1 MGSDP
6 KISNSEMKNRHK
18 LIHNPFVHEDDHVL
32 YGADGVCGVDA
43 VSVEPRGGINN
54 WAEEDRPR
62 EKMMVKGAEALSE
75 AELLAILIGSGSAK
89 ESAVDLMQRILTD
102 HCDSLAALGRM
113 SLEELMSY
121 KGIGEAKAISIM
133 AACELGKRRMKE
145 KVDELPRM
153 GCSSDLFA
161 YFQPRMMDLNV
172 EQCHV
177 LMLDTKHHPIGYKVI
192 STGGIASSPVDVRVV
207 LRQVLLCGATSFV
220 FCHNHPSGS
229 PNPSRDD
236 DALTKRL
243 NEASR
248 AVGLTMTDHIIIGLG
263 RYYSYYDEGKI

>member
-1 MGSDP
+1 M
-6 KISNSEMKNRHK
+6 NNRHK
-18 LIHNPFVHEDDHVL
+18 LIRNPFVHEDESI
-32 YGADGVCGVDA
+32 YDA
-43 VSVEPRGGINN
+43 VVDVPVEPRGGINT

-62 EKMMVKGAEALSE
+62 EKLMSQGAEALGE
-75 AELLAILIGSGSAK
+75 AELLAILIGSGNSK
-89 ESAVDLMQRILTD
+89 ESAVDLMKRILKD

-145 KVDELPRM
+145 KVEELPNI
-153 GCSSDLFA
+153 SSSEELFA

-177 LMLDTKHHPIGYKVI
+177 LMLDTKHHPIGHKII

-207 LRQVLLCGATSFV
+207 LRQVLLSGATSFV

-229 PNPSRDD
+229 PSPSREDNN
-236 DALTKRL
+236 LTERL
-243 NEASR
+243 AEACR
-248 AVGLTMTDHIIIGLG
+248 AVGLTMLDHIIVGLG
-263 RYYSYYDEGKI
+263 RYYSYHDEGKV